1 MWLSEFWN
9 CFDNVMRSIHQTGSN
24 TGVQV
29 QNRYSGN
36 RKSLDRVQARQI
48 NLRGWRGRST
58 LTDCH
63 ELRERR
69 CTNRYRTIRFGELVP
84 LSARPLPNPGVVE
97 LRGVLTHNT
106 VPSRIS
112 EGRQTSLTATSFV
125 WANQRSAHAKSVPPR
140 PRSGD
145 GGPEIDQSQNS
156 DRDSARLSQIPQQP
170 LLPRSSLNA
179 DCALETRAMRDAIT
193 VSAAANRLECH
204 MHFRAG
210 PPPGQDDAVQ

>member
-1 MWLSEFWN
+1 MKFAS
-9 CFDNVMRSIHQTGSN
+9 DGVRTGI
-24 TGVQV
+24 
-29 QNRYSGN
+29 
-36 RKSLDRVQARQI
+36 ARFASV
-48 NLRGWRGRST
+48 NSS
-58 LTDCH
+58 
-63 ELRERR
+63 
-69 CTNRYRTIRFGELVP
+69 
-84 LSARPLPNPGVVE
+84 LSARVHSRSPASWNFVVCS
-97 LRGVLTHNT
+97 RTT
-106 VPSRIS
+106 RFPSRIS
-112 EGRQTSLTATSFV
+112 EGRQTSLTATNFV

-156 DRDSARLSQIPQQP
+156 ARDSARLSQIPQQP